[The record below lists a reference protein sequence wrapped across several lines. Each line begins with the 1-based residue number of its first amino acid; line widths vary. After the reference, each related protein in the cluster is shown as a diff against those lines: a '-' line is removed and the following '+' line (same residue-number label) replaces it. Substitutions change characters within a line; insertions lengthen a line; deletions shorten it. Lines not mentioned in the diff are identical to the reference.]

1 MRFRAILS
9 AVILFIFTTLFA
21 NAESNSNQLPIA
33 NAGADQTVTITH
45 PVTLSAS
52 KSYDKNGEL
61 IGYVWSEIN
70 TVYGTVLLSTQAD
83 FTKTDFPLGKHIL
96 NLTVTNNQGATATDT
111 VAITVKTPPNQ
122 QPVAVAGKDRTVSLG
137 SPVTLN
143 AGGSY
148 DNDGTL
154 VSYLWTKKGTTLL
167 STEISFTNSDFASGV
182 HQLNLTVTDN
192 AGSKATDVVTIT
204 VLPPPNQKPVARA
217 GADQTVLEGE
227 LVTLDGSNSID
238 NDGNIQ
244 SYVWTEDSIQLSDRP
259 VFNKIDFIVGKHTI
273 ILSIRDNAGKV
284 TQDTV
289 LVTVNALANLT
300 PVANAGTDQTV
311 TMGEAVS
318 LNGDLSKDDD
328 GTIVAYEWFE
338 NNKQLSTDIRFV
350 KKDFNAGQHVLT
362 LTVTD
367 NKGKTSS
374 DTVVVTINRPPIV
387 NAGPDQVINESQT
400 VRLDAGSSTDLD
412 GVIVHYN
419 WFENGSSISTQ
430 ENFSKANFTSGRHLL
445 TLEVTDNMGASN
457 SDTVTI
463 DVAGK
468 MALNDTGVIRASSV
482 NGSCDSNKMIQ
493 DDCAQGR
500 DASHNNDENGHAG
513 FNFTKLGSNGNN
525 LPASVTEW
533 SCVRDNTTGL
543 IWEIKKGGNGWK
555 GDEGLHDADD
565 KYTWYNSDSST
576 NGSDVGFA
584 NYGDGNICFG
594 YDVHTAPTF
603 CNTQAFVARVN
614 AVNYCNQSNWRL
626 PNPSELM
633 GLVNYSR
640 LNPSIDT
647 SYFPQTSSSS
657 TWTSMP
663 YAGNSQ
669 EAWTINFSYGGGAYA
684 GRHFGRSIRLV
695 SGGQ

>member
-1 MRFRAILS
+1 MRFRTILS
-9 AVILFIFTTLFA
+9 VVILFIFTTFFA
-21 NAESNSNQLPIA
+21 NAESSSDQLPIA
-33 NAGADQTVTITH
+33 NAGPDQTVVITH
-45 PVTLSAS
+45 PAMLSAS
-52 KSYDKNGEL
+52 KSRDKNGEL

-83 FTKTDFPLGKHIL
+83 FTKADFPLGKHIL
-96 NLTVTNNQGATATDT
+96 SLTVTNNQGATATDT
-111 VAITVKTPPNQ
+111 VTITVEMPPNQ
-122 QPVAVAGKDRTVSLG
+122 QPVAVAGKDQTVSLG
-137 SPVTLN
+137 RPVTLN

-148 DNDGTL
+148 DNDGAL

-167 STEISFTNSDFASGV
+167 STKISFTNNDFVSGV

-192 AGSKATDVVTIT
+192 MGAKATDIVTIT
-204 VLPPPNQKPVARA
+204 VLPPLNQKPVARA
-217 GADQTVLEGE
+217 GADQKVLEGE
-227 LVTLDGSNSID
+227 LVTLDGSNSSD
-238 NDGNIQ
+238 SDGNIQ
-244 SYVWTEDSIQLSDRP
+244 SYAWTEDGVQLSDRP
-259 VFNKIDFIVGKHTI
+259 VFNKIDFTVGTHTI
-273 ILSIRDNAGKV
+273 ILSITDNGGKI

-300 PVANAGTDQTV
+300 PVANAGTDQAV
-311 TMGEAVS
+311 TMGETVS

-328 GTIVAYEWFE
+328 GTIVAYEWLE
-338 NNKQLSTDIRFV
+338 NNKRLSTDIRFV
-350 KKDFNAGQHVLT
+350 KNDFNVGQHVLI
-362 LTVTD
+362 LVVTD
-367 NKGKTSS
+367 NKGKTGS

-387 NAGPDQVINESQT
+387 NAGPDQVINEGQT
-400 VRLDAGSSTDLD
+400 VRLDAGGSADID

-419 WFENGSSISTQ
+419 WFENGSSIST
-430 ENFSKANFTSGRHLL
+430 EANFSKAGFAAGHHLL

-457 SDTVTI
+457 SDTVII
-463 DVAGK
+463 DVVGK

-500 DASHNNDENGHAG
+500 DASHNNNEDGHAG
-513 FNFTKLGSNGNN
+513 FNFTKLGSGGNN

-543 IWEIKKGGNGWK
+543 IWEIKKGGNGWA

-594 YDVHTAPTF
+594 YDVHAAPTF
-603 CNTQAFVARVN
+603 CNAQAFVARVN
-614 AVNYCNQSNWRL
+614 AVNYCDQSNWRL

-640 LNPSIDT
+640 LNPSIDV

-663 YAGNSQ
+663 YAGNSH